1 MTSDEKTS
9 VRDLISLERSALFTF
24 QNITKSI
31 KLTNPDSEQSWY
43 AVTEMLP
50 LEFYRIIEGIPNMY
64 TVEKFDPKYI
74 RNPKMCAYDRY
85 GTTNMWR
92 PLMILNRCPSI
103 TDFKFEYIRYFNIE
117 NFQKII
123 SVLMSRMN

>member
-9 VRDLISLERSALFTF
+9 VRDLISLERSDLFTF

-31 KLTNPDSEQSWY
+31 KLTNPDS
-43 AVTEMLP
+43 EMLP

-92 PLMILNRCPSI
+92 PLMMLNRCPNI
-103 TDFKFEYIRYFNIE
+103 TRFDFDYIKYYDPNVLS
-117 NFQKII
+117 
-123 SVLMSRMN
+123 SVLSVLISRIQNNEQ

>member
-9 VRDLISLERSALFTF
+9 VRDLISLERSDLFTF

-92 PLMILNRCPSI
+92 PLMILNRCPSV